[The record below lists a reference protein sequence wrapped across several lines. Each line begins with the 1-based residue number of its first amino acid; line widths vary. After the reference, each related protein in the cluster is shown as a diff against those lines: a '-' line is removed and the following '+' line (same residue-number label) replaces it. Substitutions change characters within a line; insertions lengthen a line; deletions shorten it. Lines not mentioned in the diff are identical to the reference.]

1 MGSTSLSLR
10 LCFASKSTDSY
21 ASVELQ
27 SVSMSLRCCMGDIEA
42 FDRRTRGG
50 VPSTEFHVARSRS
63 PFIPLIQK
71 KAAAAPTRFYSSDA
85 RSKYLADA
93 TRYHFLPS
101 AQKASP
107 KRSRQSARARHSMR
121 ATIRIEMERKGKRER
136 HEEERDPET
145 RPSRLCRRQS
155 PAAKEAEEGRQCCQL
170 GR

>member
-1 MGSTSLSLR
+1 LVVRRRRKTKVGSTSLSLR

-121 ATIRIEMERKGKRER
+121 ATIRIEMERKEN
-136 HEEERDPET
+136 
-145 RPSRLCRRQS
+145 L
-155 PAAKEAEEGRQCCQL
+155 AAKSLPSFRCFSLLVGGACFS
-170 GR
+170 